1 LYPYQQHR
9 YPPPL
14 YPTVNV
20 NILVLDMVP
29 VNMQNRS
36 MDYVYFILVI
46 LVMVA
51 VFIFLM
57 RLDKKAKN
65 SYKTDAYDLLEMDS
79 ADPKHLKNCIR
90 GLRLYSGRIK
100 KDKEATEL
108 VRRLIDKHGH
118 VLD

>member
-1 LYPYQQHR
+1 MML
-9 YPPPL
+9 
-14 YPTVNV
+14 
-20 NILVLDMVP
+20 
-29 VNMQNRS
+29 VNMQNRD
-36 MDYVYFILVI
+36 MDYVYFTLVI
-46 LVMVA
+46 LALVA

-65 SYKTDAYDLLEMDS
+65 NYKTDAYNMLEMDS

-90 GLRLYSGRIK
+90 GLRLYGGRIK